1 MRSNRSS
8 SARRSFARRRMRL
21 FENLGTALF
30 SNCANLPTVTI
41 TAQKSLP
48 ATMFGGCC
56 SLSNVVLSGLTSI
69 GAGLF
74 DGCTNLKTIFVPE
87 GVAIDREGRPREQ
100 RQHERRLQ
108 GFRRARAEAYG
119 HRVREEGARDSG
131 CAGWTD
137 RRRRLYSLA
146 KASFPPCSSSF
157 TFIWMMLL
165 YRGLSRSS
173 V

>member
-1 MRSNRSS
+1 
-8 SARRSFARRRMRL
+8 MRL

-87 GVAIDREGRPREQ
+87 GVAMIGRDALANSGSTNIVYKGSDEPEQ
-100 RQHERRLQ
+100 KLTVIEFVKKVLEILAVQVGLIVGVASTR
-108 GFRRARAEAYG
+108 
-119 HRVREEGARDSG
+119 
-131 CAGWTD
+131 WP
-137 RRRRLYSLA
+137 RRRFRPV
-146 KASFPPCSSSF
+146 PP
-157 TFIWMMLL
+157 
-165 YRGLSRSS
+165 RSRSCG
-173 V
+173 

>member
-1 MRSNRSS
+1 
-8 SARRSFARRRMRL
+8 MRL

-30 SNCANLPTVTI
+30 SNCANLSTVTI

-87 GVAIDREGRPREQ
+87 GVTMIGRDALANSGSTNIVYKGSDEPEQ
-100 RQHERRLQ
+100 KLTVIEFVKKVLEIPAVQVGLIVGVASTR
-108 GFRRARAEAYG
+108 
-119 HRVREEGARDSG
+119 
-131 CAGWTD
+131 WP
-137 RRRRLYSLA
+137 RRRFRHV
-146 KASFPPCSSSF
+146 PP
-157 TFIWMMLL
+157 
-165 YRGLSRSS
+165 RSRSYG
-173 V
+173 